1 MRNDIIT
8 HDWTT
13 FPSFRL
19 FRLVSPLLFSHQ
31 SACKMDMSSPH
42 PTPGITYDRHLTS
55 SRPSTCRQI
64 WYATPGAYG
73 CRRPRA
79 LSFNVVYHDPLG
91 AAPSLHSPI
100 KICSLVAAFHAP
112 PTTCTTH
119 SLTVGKCL
127 QMHRRTYMRPGRR
140 NPTSLQSQHLTSCS
154 DNNDDKP
161 CCRAIAD
168 RYSQRPARWRAASV
182 RPPTNRQTDSCI
194 WCLLYH
200 QPAWTPYRWRGGA
213 SATCQTGAVS
223 SPLPCLA
230 EHFIG
235 IYNSMYH

>member
-1 MRNDIIT
+1 
-8 HDWTT
+8 
-13 FPSFRL
+13 
-19 FRLVSPLLFSHQ
+19 
-31 SACKMDMSSPH
+31 MSK
-42 PTPGITYDRHLTS
+42 T
-55 SRPSTCRQI
+55 RPSCKTL
-64 WYATPGAYG
+64 T
-73 CRRPRA
+73 
-79 LSFNVVYHDPLG
+79 L
-91 AAPSLHSPI
+91 PSAWP
-100 KICSLVAAFHAP
+100 VAAFHAP

-235 IYNSMYH
+235 LFAPRQKSDDHPLNFRSRESRIASQQSDGVTADAPDRLLVRMKMMRAAA